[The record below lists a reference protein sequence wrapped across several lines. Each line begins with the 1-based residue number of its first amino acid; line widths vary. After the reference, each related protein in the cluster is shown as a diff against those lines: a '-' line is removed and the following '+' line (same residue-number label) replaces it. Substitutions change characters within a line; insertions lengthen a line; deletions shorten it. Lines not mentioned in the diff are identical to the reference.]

1 MIVRVI
7 EMTIKDKLMIYIY
20 RKSCLYE
27 EQKKDLLYRRQHY
40 PIDSLDMYEIMRQDI
55 EIECYENLLVELY
68 QLVLNCK

>member
-1 MIVRVI
+1 MIK
-7 EMTIKDKLMIYIY
+7 MSIKDKLMIYIY
-20 RKSCLYE
+20 RKSCFYE

-68 QLVLNCK
+68 QIVLNCK

>member
-1 MIVRVI
+1 MIK
-7 EMTIKDKLMIYIY
+7 MTIKDKLMIYIY

-68 QLVLNCK
+68 QIVLNCK